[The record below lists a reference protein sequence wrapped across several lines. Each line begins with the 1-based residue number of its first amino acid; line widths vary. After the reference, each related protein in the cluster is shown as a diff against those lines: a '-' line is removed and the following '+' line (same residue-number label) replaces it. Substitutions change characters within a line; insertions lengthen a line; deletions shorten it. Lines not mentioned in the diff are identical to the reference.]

1 MNIFKY
7 ITLGAVLIGIT
18 SCGNDWLNLEPS
30 TSIPTDTSIKVLSDI
45 EFTLNGIYSQ
55 MQSSDAYSGRLI
67 YYGDATGDDMQAVS
81 STKRCANYYRF
92 NWTKDSGPSTHWS
105 ILYSIIT
112 SCNVILNKIDDI
124 PFDEDETD
132 YRNDLKGQALAI
144 RGLAY
149 FDLTRI
155 FGYPYTKDNGASM
168 GVPIILEET
177 DRFNKPS
184 RATVAQCYE
193 RITKDLDDAW
203 PLLSE
208 EFNKGKINRWAA
220 MTLLSRAYL
229 YMDKAPEALDMAEKA
244 IKGAESNGYALWTNE
259 EYPTAWS
266 NDAFATHPGEVLF
279 EIVNETTDSPGKE
292 SMGYLSSKDGYDDI
306 CITVSFYHLLQ
317 QDPDDVRL
325 KLLVFDGSKYAY
337 VNKYQPQEG
346 ENITD
351 ANIPLV
357 RLSEAYLNAAEA
369 AVKTNDNDKAI
380 AYLNPI
386 VQRANPNN
394 SVAEEQ
400 ITLDRVLTERRKE
413 MVDEGHR
420 MFDVIRNGMTVQR
433 IDETDSKLSKT
444 EHNTQYM
451 DYDWDFY
458 KIILP
463 IPKHEIN
470 ANPNIKQNPGYGD

>member
-266 NDAFATHPGEVLF
+266 NDASATHPGEVLF

-306 CITVSFYHLLQ
+306 CITVSFYHLLL

-380 AYLNPI
+380 NPI

-420 MFDVIRNGMTVQR
+420 MFDVIRNGMTVHR

>member
-1 MNIFKY
+1 M
-7 ITLGAVLIGIT
+7 
-18 SCGNDWLNLEPS
+18 
-30 TSIPTDTSIKVLSDI
+30 
-45 EFTLNGIYSQ
+45 
-55 MQSSDAYSGRLI
+55 I

-266 NDAFATHPGEVLF
+266 NDASATHPGEVLF

-306 CITVSFYHLLQ
+306 CITVSFYHLLL

-413 MVDEGHR
+413 
-420 MFDVIRNGMTVQR
+420 
-433 IDETDSKLSKT
+433 
-444 EHNTQYM
+444 
-451 DYDWDFY
+451 W
-458 KIILP
+458 
-463 IPKHEIN
+463 
-470 ANPNIKQNPGYGD
+470 

>member
-229 YMDKAPEALDMAEKA
+229 YR
-244 IKGAESNGYALWTNE
+244 ST
-259 EYPTAWS
+259 
-266 NDAFATHPGEVLF
+266 
-279 EIVNETTDSPGKE
+279 
-292 SMGYLSSKDGYDDI
+292 
-306 CITVSFYHLLQ
+306 
-317 QDPDDVRL
+317 
-325 KLLVFDGSKYAY
+325 
-337 VNKYQPQEG
+337 
-346 ENITD
+346 
-351 ANIPLV
+351 
-357 RLSEAYLNAAEA
+357 
-369 AVKTNDNDKAI
+369 
-380 AYLNPI
+380 
-386 VQRANPNN
+386 
-394 SVAEEQ
+394 
-400 ITLDRVLTERRKE
+400 
-413 MVDEGHR
+413 
-420 MFDVIRNGMTVQR
+420 
-433 IDETDSKLSKT
+433 
-444 EHNTQYM
+444 
-451 DYDWDFY
+451 
-458 KIILP
+458 
-463 IPKHEIN
+463 
-470 ANPNIKQNPGYGD
+470 

>member
-266 NDAFATHPGEVLF
+266 NDASATHPGEVLF

-306 CITVSFYHLLQ
+306 CITVSFYHLLL

-369 AVKTNDNDKAI
+369 AVKTNNNDKAI

>member
-244 IKGAESNGYALWTNE
+244 ITGAESNGYALWTNE

-266 NDAFATHPGEVLF
+266 NDASATHPGEVLF

-369 AVKTNDNDKAI
+369 AVKTNNNDKAI

-400 ITLDRVLTERRKE
+400 ITLDRILTERRKE

>member
-203 PLLSE
+203 LLLSE

-266 NDAFATHPGEVLF
+266 NDASATHPGEVLF

>member
-1 MNIFKY
+1 
-7 ITLGAVLIGIT
+7 
-18 SCGNDWLNLEPS
+18 
-30 TSIPTDTSIKVLSDI
+30 
-45 EFTLNGIYSQ
+45 

-266 NDAFATHPGEVLF
+266 NDASATHPGEVLF

-369 AVKTNDNDKAI
+369 AVKTNNNDKAI

-400 ITLDRVLTERRKE
+400 ITLDRILTERRKE

-420 MFDVIRNGMTVQR
+420 MFDVIRNGMTVHR

>member
-155 FGYPYTKDNGASM
+155 FGYPYTKDNG

-266 NDAFATHPGEVLF
+266 NDASATHPGEVLF

>member
-266 NDAFATHPGEVLF
+266 NDASATHPGEVLF

-306 CITVSFYHLLQ
+306 CITVSFYHLLL

-369 AVKTNDNDKAI
+369 AVKTNNNDKAI

-400 ITLDRVLTERRKE
+400 ITLDCILTERRKE

>member
-266 NDAFATHPGEVLF
+266 NDASATHPGEVLF

-292 SMGYLSSKDGYDDI
+292 SMGYLSFKDGYDDI
-306 CITVSFYHLLQ
+306 CITVSFYHLLL

-369 AVKTNDNDKAI
+369 AVKTNNNDKAI

-400 ITLDRVLTERRKE
+400 ITLDRILTERRKE

>member
-266 NDAFATHPGEVLF
+266 NDASATHPGEVLF

-369 AVKTNDNDKAI
+369 AVKTNNNDKAI
-380 AYLNPI
+380 PI

-420 MFDVIRNGMTVQR
+420 MFDVIRNGMTVHR